1 MLQSL
6 TDYVSGSPW
15 TYVYLFFV
23 SALDAVIPIVPSE
36 TSVITAGVLSAL
48 VGFTSSSAVVLAGLR
63 GVGPD
68 VPRRRSGLLG
78 AGRGPAR
85 PRRADRAPRQKLTEC
100 FPMRVFITGEAGR
113 FGYLASSPV
122 RKQGT

>member
-1 MLQSL
+1 MERIGQP
-6 TDYVSGSPW
+6 V
-15 TYVYLFFV
+15 
-23 SALDAVIPIVPSE
+23 
-36 TSVITAGVLSAL
+36 TAGVLSAL

-68 VPRRRSGLLG
+68 VPRRRSRLLG

-100 FPMRVFITGEAGR
+100 FPIRVFITGAAGR
-113 FGYLASSPV
+113 FGFLAMFAGAETRDLRREP
-122 RKQGT
+122 RIRFE